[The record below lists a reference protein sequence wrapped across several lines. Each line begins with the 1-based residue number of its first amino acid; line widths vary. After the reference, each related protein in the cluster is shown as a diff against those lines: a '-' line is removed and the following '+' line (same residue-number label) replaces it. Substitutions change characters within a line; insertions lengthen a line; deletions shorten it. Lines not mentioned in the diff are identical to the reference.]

1 MKDIIIKN
9 IIFKDGSY
17 QNKMLVLTNCTNV
30 LSSSFTSMQSFLNIL
45 LVRKK
50 LTREKYRFCYQ
61 RTTNS
66 TRREKEN
73 ETLQKAGL
81 GLAKLVHGGINLKK
95 KQKTKLPE
103 EWKENF
109 RMFKESLYKLCDELH
124 IYLVKQ
130 KTQFRDLSLLKS
142 KLLVHYFIK
151 QMKED

>member
-1 MKDIIIKN
+1 MKELLLKILFSKMD
-9 IIFKDGSY
+9 SY

-30 LSSSFTSMQSFLNIL
+30 LSSSFKSMQSFLNIL
-45 LVRKK
+45 LVRKN
-50 LTREKYRFCYQ
+50 LTREKYCFCYQ

-81 GLAKLVHGGINLKK
+81 GLIKLVHGGINLKK
-95 KQKTKLPE
+95 KNIKLPE

-109 RMFKESLYKLCDELH
+109 RMFKESLYKLCDELC
-124 IYLVKQ
+124 IYLEKQ

-142 KLLVHYFIK
+142 KLLVHYII
-151 QMKED
+151 